1 MTEPLP
7 EPQTARRRLLL
18 ALGVTAVAVP
28 ILLFDNFRDGED
40 GDDTVT
46 TLRVVAPSIAPD
58 DRPETGPPK
67 GISVV
72 TSSTT
77 SSTEPITITTT
88 TVVG

>member
-1 MTEPLP
+1 MTEPPL
-7 EPQTARRRLLL
+7 EPGSARRRLLL

-28 ILLFDNFRDGED
+28 ILLFDNFRDGD
-40 GDDTVT
+40 GEDDTIT
-46 TLRVVAPSIAPD
+46 TLRVVAPSMAPD